1 MNRRVVSAIFDSRSQ
16 AERAV
21 MELKTAGVSSRDIS
35 MLHQDSDSHRG
46 AGHSAHDGDG
56 HDDHQHHGHSDS
68 KASGAVKGAGIG
80 AGVGAVAGLAALV
93 IPGVGPFIAMGAV
106 AETLGV
112 IGSAAATSAAV
123 GAAAG
128 GIAGALMDYGVSK
141 EDAEYYD
148 RRIHEGGVWVGVD
161 TANSS
166 TDPATVERIL
176 SDAGGES
183 AQSARAAAL

>member
-1 MNRRVVSAIFDSRSQ
+1 MNRRVTSAIFNSRSQ

-21 MELKTAGVSSRDIS
+21 SQLRIAGVHDRDIS
-35 MLHQDSDSHRG
+35 MLHQDSEKHRG
-46 AGHSAHDGDG
+46 TEHNG
-56 HDDHQHHGHSDS
+56 HDHDHTDN
-68 KASGAVKGAGIG
+68 KASGGAKGAGIG
-80 AGVGAVAGLAALV
+80 AGVGAVAGLGALL
-93 IPGVGPFIAMGAV
+93 IPGVGPFIALGAV

-112 IGSAAATSAAV
+112 IGSAAATSALV

-166 TDPATVERIL
+166 ADPMMVRRIMT
-176 SDAGGES
+176 DAGGET
-183 AQSARAAAL
+183 AELARTAAY